1 MRTYSRCR
9 QPSVLPLAAAAAIA
23 AALAMPRGAHA
34 AAAAESPQPA
44 EAAPTAAAPAAV
56 PGALPAASPAAL
68 PAAAPPVADPGP
80 ASAGRQPP
88 PQLAERDAAYRAFRA
103 DFEAGR
109 YTEALPHAERV
120 VELTEQ
126 YAPEA
131 TQLPSALNN
140 LGATHLKLGDY
151 VAAERAYARAL
162 QIVEEQQGS
171 ASRRLLSPL
180 RGLALTYQAGGRKDA
195 AAPLL
200 ERAVAISR
208 RSDGLFNPEQL
219 QLIEPLIDSYVATG
233 RWLDADDLHQY
244 AFSLDERRYGPN
256 SSRLVPSLTRLATW
270 YEQTNRF
277 TQARRTWARQY
288 SNATARGQENVTGE
302 VNALRG
308 MARTYRLE
316 FQYGPEAV
324 EDGNL
329 APPGTMGLEFDSA
342 ERDPFGRRV
351 APAMSVTDYRLDPQG
366 REFLEAA
373 LDRVRKTDPPSPQ
386 AEAILLIELGDWAL
400 LDRAGAKAA
409 PLYARAWTLLP
420 RQDPG
425 VAEAPKNPLLYPT
438 PLLYRPPGAAR
449 RLRDRPAETVVE
461 RVAIAEFTVDE
472 AGKVRNA
479 RIVEGDATEQQRES
493 FLTAIGRAQYRPRFV
508 DGRPVPTDN
517 VRYRETF
524 REMKQPASG

>member
-1 MRTYSRCR
+1 MRTNPRCR
-9 QPSVLPLAAAAAIA
+9 RPSVLPLFATLSLAFASLAVLAPAARAT
-23 AALAMPRGAHA
+23 P
-34 AAAAESPQPA
+34 AAEPQPS
-44 EAAPTAAAPAAV
+44 EAAVPAAV
-56 PGALPAASPAAL
+56 PAAAPSPDLPAA
-68 PAAAPPVADPGP
+68 P
-80 ASAGRQPP
+80 ASGRTPP
-88 PQLAERDAAYRAFRA
+88 PPELVERDAAYRQFRA

-109 YTEALPHAERV
+109 YTEALPFAERV
-120 VELTEQ
+120 VDLTER
-126 YAPEA
+126 YAPDPV
-131 TQLPSALNN
+131 QLPSALNN

-151 VAAERAYARAL
+151 VAAERAYSRAL
-162 QIVEEQQGS
+162 QIVEEQQGA
-171 ASRRLLSPL
+171 ASRRLLTPL
-180 RGLALTYQAGGRKDA
+180 RGLALTYQSGGRKDA

-208 RSDGLFNPEQL
+208 RSDGLFNPDQL

-233 RWLDADDLHQY
+233 RWLDADELHQY
-244 AFSLDERRYGPN
+244 AFRLDERRYGPN
-256 SSRLVPSLTRLATW
+256 SSRLVPSLTRLASW

-288 SNATARGQENVTGE
+288 SNATSRGQENVTGA

-316 FQYGPEAV
+316 YQYGPEAV

-329 APPGTMGLEFDSA
+329 APPGTMGLEFDTA

-351 APAMSVTDYRLDPQG
+351 VPAMSVTDYRLDPQG

-373 LDRVRKTDPPSPQ
+373 LEMVRKTEPPSPQ
-386 AEAILLIELGDWAL
+386 AEAILLIELGDWSL
-400 LDRAGAKAA
+400 LDRAGAKSA

-420 RQDPG
+420 KQDPG
-425 VAEAPKNPLLYPT
+425 LAEAPKNPLLYPT
-438 PLLYRPPGAAR
+438 PLLYRPPGTAR
-449 RLRDRPAETVVE
+449 RLRDRPADAVIE

-472 AGKVRNA
+472 AGKVRDA

-508 DGRPVPTDN
+508 DGRPVATEN
-517 VRYRETF
+517 VRFRETF
-524 REMKQPASG
+524 REIKPLASG